1 LGASQ
6 ENTMTNSELD
16 QTCVNT
22 IRLLADDL
30 VRTTRSEPRGLSAGV
45 EPLAYV
51 LWTRFLRH
59 NPKHPL
65 WCDRDRFVLCPHHGS
80 ALVDS
85 LLYLTGYDIAVERT
99 KRSSPWASTLHP
111 GTATSFTRINAV
123 PIAAPGQ
130 RIANALGMA
139 LGEAHLA
146 SRYNRP
152 GYELFRHFTYVLAS
166 DRDMQEGIQSESS
179 SLAAHLGLARLIVL
193 YDHCDAPR
201 RDGLPNTTAKDV
213 AVRHRAYG
221 WHVVELDNADD
232 TDSVAT
238 AIQSA
243 KDVEDRP
250 SLIAVKSTRE
260 SVPIDRSSAT
270 DSQRHVFEAEA
281 TMQDARW
288 APHDAYGFSLPEAP
302 PFTLSSEALAHFRNA
317 VERGS
322 AIEAQWL
329 DLFHRYARAFPA
341 LASELQQRFA
351 NALPAR

>member
-1 LGASQ
+1 LGTSQ
-6 ENTMTNSELD
+6 ENTMTNSDLD

-30 VRTTRSEPRGLSAGV
+30 VRTTRSEPRGLFAGV

-85 LLYLTGYDIAVERT
+85 LLYLTGYDVAVDRSKRT
-99 KRSSPWASTLHP
+99 APWANTARGAS
-111 GTATSFTRINAV
+111 ATSFTRIQAV

-166 DRDMQEGIQSESS
+166 ERDMQEGIQSESS

-193 YDHCDAPR
+193 FDYSEDSRLDDP
-201 RDGLPNTTAKDV
+201 PNTKAKDV

-221 WHVVELDNADD
+221 WHVVELDNAED
-232 TDSVAT
+232 TESVAI
-238 AIQSA
+238 AIQAA

-250 SLIAVKSTRE
+250 SLIAVKSTRANF
-260 SVPIDRSSAT
+260 VADRPSAT
-270 DSQRHVFEAEA
+270 DSKQNLFDAEA
-281 TMQDARW
+281 TVHN
-288 APHDAYGFSLPEAP
+288 APWSERDKYGFSMPEAP
-302 PFTLSSEALAHFRNA
+302 PFTLSTEALAHFRNA
-317 VERGS
+317 VDRGG

-329 DLFHRYARAFPA
+329 NLFHQYERAFPA

-351 NALPAR
+351 GALSAR